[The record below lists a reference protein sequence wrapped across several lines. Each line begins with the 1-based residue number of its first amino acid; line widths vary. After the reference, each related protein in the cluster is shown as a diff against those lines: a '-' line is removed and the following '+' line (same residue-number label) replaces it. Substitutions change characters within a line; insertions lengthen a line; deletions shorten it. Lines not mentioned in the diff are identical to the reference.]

1 MEDCIHMLAIG
12 TRPTQRA
19 TLDND
24 TLELDR
30 GNLSL
35 TSHTV
40 FCLSVLPNHLR
51 TIFMCLES
59 DRHLVLGGA
68 VTRAAEAV
76 DS

>member
-35 TSHTV
+35 TSHI
-40 FCLSVLPNHLR
+40 LSVSLAETSQNH
-51 TIFMCLES
+51 F
-59 DRHLVLGGA
+59 HVL
-68 VTRAAEAV
+68 
-76 DS
+76 